1 MRHVHHGCL
10 AVISVLIII
19 AATPAPGVTAED
31 QTCKIRCQAPQLFII
46 VYDVYPDG
54 DPAKLI
60 WQGNL
65 KNGQQI
71 EIKTEFGRFFFR
83 YKIDSEAQSDLINGV
98 IRFCQ
103 NGETL
108 NLP

>member
-1 MRHVHHGCL
+1 MRDLQHGCL
-10 AVISVLIII
+10 AIII
-19 AATPAPGVTAED
+19 ALIIFAARPAPEASAED
-31 QTCKIRCQAPQLFII
+31 YTCKIRCQTPQLFII
-46 VYDVYPDG
+46 TYDVYPDG
-54 DPAKLI
+54 NPGRLI

-71 EIKTEFGRFFFR
+71 EIKSEFGRFFFR
-83 YKIDSEAQSDLINGV
+83 YRIESEAQNDLINGV
-98 IRFCQ
+98 IRFCK